1 LNISVHEAEKLSL
14 EAIGRFVEAIEDI
27 RFTGQGRQQVYGW
40 LEQVLVQQEYCQQ
53 GKAARGLVRRYI
65 EKMTGLS
72 RAQVTRLI
80 SRYTSTGRVQPT
92 VYRRRRFPDRYTRAD
107 IELLASVD
115 EAHETLSGPAT
126 RRILEREA
134 GLYGKQEYARLAG
147 ISVAHLYNLRKS
159 QRYRER
165 RLNYVKTRPTAVSIG
180 ERRKPD
186 PRGQPGYLRLDTVHQ
201 GDQPDAKGVFHINA
215 VDEVLQGQVVGA
227 TPRISEA
234 YLKPVLEDM
243 MRQFPFRIRGFHT
256 DNGSEF
262 INRTV
267 AELLNKLLIEQTKS
281 RPRQSGDNGLVETK
295 NGAVIRKHIGYGYI
309 DAAHADRINSFY
321 RAYLNPYLNYHRPCA
336 QADVQIDEKGRKRV
350 RYRRYQTPLET
361 LLALDKP
368 AQFLRQGLS
377 INALKRIAAA
387 LSDTEAARRMQQ
399 AKNRLF
405 EKLRLTAWHP
415 RLEQRAEEM
424 TVHGKACG
432 DKTPHG
438 FSKNLGNRE
447 SRFPHSLRP
456 GCDH

>member
-1 LNISVHEAEKLSL
+1 MHEAEKLSL
-14 EAIGRFVEAIEDI
+14 EAIGRFVEASEEL
-27 RFTGQGRQQVYGW
+27 RFEGGNRQEVYGW
-40 LEQVLVQQEYCQQ
+40 VEQVLVQQEYAQQ

-72 RAQVTRLI
+72 RSQVTRLI
-80 SRYTSTGRVQPT
+80 ARYTATGRVRAT

-126 RRILEREA
+126 RRIVEREVE
-134 GLYGKQEYARLAG
+134 LYGKREYVRLAA

-165 RLNYVKTRPTAVSIG
+165 RLNYVKTRPTVVSIG

-186 PRGQPGYLRLDTVHQ
+186 PQGQPGYLRLDTVHQ
-201 GDQPDAKGVFHINA
+201 GDAPEAKGVYHINA
-215 VDEVLQGQVVGA
+215 VDEVLQWQVVGS

-234 YLKPVLEDM
+234 YLKPVLENM
-243 MRQFPFRIRGFHT
+243 LRQFPFRIRGFHT

-267 AELLNKLLIEQTKS
+267 AELLEKLLIEQTKS

-309 DAAHADRINSFY
+309 HAGHADRLNDFY
-321 RAYLNPYLNYHRPCA
+321 REYMNPYLNYHRPCA
-336 QADVQIDEKGRKRV
+336 QADVEIDLRGRKRV
-350 RYRRYQTPLET
+350 RYKRYQTPLET
-361 LLALDKP
+361 LLKLDNP
-368 AQFLRQGLS
+368 AQYLRSGLS

-387 LSDTEAARRMQQ
+387 LSDTEAARRMQL
-399 AKNRLF
+399 AKNKLF
-405 EKLRLTAWHP
+405 ERLRLTA
-415 RLEQRAEEM
+415 
-424 TVHGKACG
+424 
-432 DKTPHG
+432 
-438 FSKNLGNRE
+438 
-447 SRFPHSLRP
+447 
-456 GCDH
+456 

>member
-14 EAIGRFVEAIEDI
+14 EAIGRFVAASEEL
-27 RFTGQGRQQVYGW
+27 RFEGENRQQVYGW
-40 LEQVLVQQEYCQQ
+40 VEQVLVRQEYAQQ
-53 GKAARGLVRRYI
+53 GKAARGLVRRYV
-65 EKMTGLS
+65 EKMTGMS

-80 SRYTSTGRVQPT
+80 ARYTATGQVRPT
-92 VYRRRRFPDRYTRAD
+92 IYRRRRFPGLYTRAD
-107 IELLASVD
+107 VELLASVD

-126 RRILEREA
+126 RRILEREVE
-134 GLYGKQEYARLAG
+134 LYGKQEYVRLAA

-180 ERRKPD
+180 ERRKPQ
-186 PRGQPGYLRLDTVHQ
+186 PQGQPGYLRLDTVHQ
-201 GDQPDAKGVFHINA
+201 GDRPEAKGVYHINA
-215 VDEVLQGQVVGA
+215 VDEVLQWQVVGS
-227 TPRISEA
+227 TPRISET
-234 YLKPVLEDM
+234 YLEPVLKAM
-243 MRQFPFRIRGFHT
+243 MRQFPFRIKGFHT

-309 DAAHADRINSFY
+309 DAGHADSINSFY
-321 RAYLNPYLNYHRPCA
+321 REYLNPYLNYHRPCA
-336 QADVQIDEKGRKRV
+336 QADVEIDEKGRKRV
-350 RYRRYQTPLET
+350 RYKRYQTPLET

-368 AQFLRQGLS
+368 AQYLRQGLS

-399 AKNRLF
+399 AKNKLF
-405 EKLRLTAWHP
+405 EKMRLTA
-415 RLEQRAEEM
+415 
-424 TVHGKACG
+424 
-432 DKTPHG
+432 
-438 FSKNLGNRE
+438 
-447 SRFPHSLRP
+447 
-456 GCDH
+456 

>member
-14 EAIGRFVEAIEDI
+14 EAMGRFVEASEAI
-27 RFTGQGRQQVYGW
+27 RFESKNREQVYGW
-40 LEQVLVQQEYCQQ
+40 LERVLVGQEYAQQ
-53 GKAARGLVRRYI
+53 GKSARGLVRRYI

-80 SRYTSTGRVQPT
+80 ARYAATGRVQPT
-92 VYRRRRFPDRYTRAD
+92 VYRRRRFPERFTRAD

-126 RRILEREA
+126 RRILEREFE
-134 GLYGKQEYARLAG
+134 LYGKQEYARLAG

-186 PRGQPGYLRLDTVHQ
+186 PQGQPGYLRLDTVHQ
-201 GDQPDAKGVFHINA
+201 GDQPEAKGVFHINA
-215 VDEVLQGQVVGA
+215 VDEVLQWQVVGA

-234 YLKPVLEDM
+234 YLKPVLEAM
-243 MRQFPFRIRGFHT
+243 LRQFPFRIQGFHT

-267 AELLNKLLIEQTKS
+267 AGLLNKLLIEQTKS

-309 DAAHADRINSFY
+309 DAGHADRINDFY
-321 RAYLNPYLNYHRPCA
+321 REYLNPYLNYHRPCA
-336 QADVQIDEKGRKRV
+336 QADVEIDERGRKRV
-350 RYRRYQTPLET
+350 RYKRYQTPLET
-361 LLALDKP
+361 LLALEKP
-368 AQFLRQGLS
+368 AQYLRQGLS

-387 LSDTEAARRMQQ
+387 LSDTDAARRMQQ
-399 AKNRLF
+399 AKSKLF
-405 EKLRLTAWHP
+405 ERLRLSA
-415 RLEQRAEEM
+415 
-424 TVHGKACG
+424 
-432 DKTPHG
+432 
-438 FSKNLGNRE
+438 
-447 SRFPHSLRP
+447 
-456 GCDH
+456 

>member
-14 EAIGRFVEAIEDI
+14 EAIGRFVEASEEIWFESAD
-27 RFTGQGRQQVYGW
+27 RSQVYGW
-40 LEQVLVQQEYCQQ
+40 VERLLVGQEYGTQ
-53 GKAARGLVRRYI
+53 GKTARGLVRRYI

-80 SRYTSTGRVQPT
+80 GRYTARGRVQPT
-92 VYRRRRFPDRYTRAD
+92 IYRRNCFPQHYTRAD

-126 RRILEREA
+126 RRILEREVQV
-134 GLYGKQEYARLAG
+134 YGKQEYARLAG

-165 RLNYVKTRPTAVSIG
+165 RLNYIKTRPTAVSIG

-186 PRGQPGYLRLDTVHQ
+186 PQGQPGYLRVDTVHQ
-201 GDQPDAKGVFHINA
+201 GDQPGGGAGTKGVYHINA
-215 VDEVLQGQVVGA
+215 VDEVLQWQVVGS

-234 YLKPVLEDM
+234 YLEPVLQAM
-243 MRQFPFRIRGFHT
+243 LRQFPFRILGFHT

-281 RPRQSGDNGLVETK
+281 RPRQSGDNGLVESK

-309 DAAHADRINSFY
+309 DAGHADRINNFY
-321 RAYLNPYLNYHRPCA
+321 REYLNPYLNYHRPCA
-336 QADVQIDEKGRKRV
+336 QADVEIDEKGRKRV
-350 RYRRYQTPLET
+350 RYKRYQTPLET

-368 AQFLRQGLS
+368 AQYLRQGLS
-377 INALKRIAAA
+377 INALKRIAAT

-399 AKNRLF
+399 AKTRLF
-405 EKLRLTAWHP
+405 EKLRLTA
-415 RLEQRAEEM
+415 
-424 TVHGKACG
+424 
-432 DKTPHG
+432 
-438 FSKNLGNRE
+438 
-447 SRFPHSLRP
+447 
-456 GCDH
+456 